1 MPIIVGNT
9 HNVIN
14 TLYIETGLLDITT
27 IVTKNRLNME
37 KKLHTHPEKLTSKIM
52 ELNTKYGW
60 KDTTINKLVKHVK
73 FINKPLIKTYHPD
86 QPPRKVGKPTHRGER
101 NHRKINNLKI
111 LTINVRGIKSKLDS
125 LEKTLHTLGTHIA
138 GITETHLA
146 RGETI
151 NIPGYEWR
159 GKERNNKE
167 GGGIGFLIRKDIIN
181 ITEDIEDLNPQS

>member
-1 MPIIVGNT
+1 M
-9 HNVIN
+9 
-14 TLYIETGLLDITT
+14 
-27 IVTKNRLNME
+27 
-37 KKLHTHPEKLTSKIM
+37 
-52 ELNTKYGW
+52 
-60 KDTTINKLVKHVK
+60 
-73 FINKPLIKTYHPD
+73 
-86 QPPRKVGKPTHRGER
+86 GKPTHRGKR
-101 NHRKINNLKI
+101 NHKKLNNLKI

-138 GITETHLA
+138 GITETHLT

-181 ITEDIEDLNPQS
+181 ITEDIEDLNPQSETKWIKLKTKKQNQHGHHVWPTRKHTNKPNNNPVPRTNNKHKQKPSQ